1 MAKNL
6 MVCANSNKALK
17 RINESEGVAVDKYV
31 LEGVFAELDKLNR
44 NKRIYPKDEYLK
56 HLSYLRDDIK
66 KNGGLL
72 GELDHPEDRFEVK
85 IKEASHVIKDL
96 WYDESSNCVMGKIEL
111 LNTPN
116 GLIAKSLVDQ
126 GIPLHISS
134 RAAGTVGNDSK
145 VNIQQIY
152 TYDLVCKPGF
162 AGAVLHRV
170 NESEDTVKYNKVTN
184 EFLAESNRQES
195 LNVAGQ
201 FGFNNEDMSIRE
213 IASDVKLRKEAVAI
227 KENSTD
233 VDVVENKVNE
243 PVVYVHADGTP
254 VDMEF
259 VNAKVDELIEAG
271 IIEDGKVIFTDQ
283 VDTIVK
289 DNEGFY
295 YINPAY
301 IEDMGDEVEIE
312 IGEYIGESLKGHK
325 RSTHKPILKSV
336 FEGDDDNK
344 ESEKD
349 SEDAGADDAD
359 SDKDGE
365 KTEGV
370 EILSISIEVES
381 DSEETGVEIKDIN
394 TETTEDSDDDSS
406 DKEDN
411 HEDKPDSDDKK
422 DEGCSKE
429 GEECDKTPKNALF
442 DCNSIKNNKTKFE
455 EEFAELVDTIKRKG
469 EKKKA
474 DESLTITKYPSSAM
488 FTESN
493 FDKFVKLDETQKSNV
508 AAYLRDMGCS
518 TPESINENWKNGLDY
533 NSEQEVW
540 LKYAPAEYKKLYES
554 SRDEV
559 KNAIRNCASY
569 VLFENQNDINTFW
582 YNCTIL
588 ESEQRRLSN
597 QDFINNVP
605 KINESTNNDNGLPYS
620 QEFIDRVKIMAMEYN
635 N

>member
-1 MAKNL
+1 

-96 WYDESSNCVMGKIEL
+96 WYDENSNCVMGKIEL

-201 FGFNNEDMSIRE
+201 FGFNNEDVSIRE
-213 IASDVKLRKEAVAI
+213 IASDVKLRKEAAAI

-271 IIEDGKVIFTDQ
+271 IIEDGKVIDVGDATEI
-283 VDTIVK
+283 VDEFIAK
-289 DNEGFY
+289 E
-295 YINPAY
+295 
-301 IEDMGDEVEIE
+301 
-312 IGEYIGESLKGHK
+312 
-325 RSTHKPILKSV
+325 
-336 FEGDDDNK
+336 
-344 ESEKD
+344 ESE
-349 SEDAGADDAD
+349 E
-359 SDKDGE
+359 
-365 KTEGV
+365 
-370 EILSISIEVES
+370 
-381 DSEETGVEIKDIN
+381 
-394 TETTEDSDDDSS
+394 
-406 DKEDN
+406 
-411 HEDKPDSDDKK
+411 
-422 DEGCSKE
+422 
-429 GEECDKTPKNALF
+429 
-442 DCNSIKNNKTKFE
+442 
-455 EEFAELVDTIKRKG
+455 
-469 EKKKA
+469 
-474 DESLTITKYPSSAM
+474 
-488 FTESN
+488 
-493 FDKFVKLDETQKSNV
+493 
-508 AAYLRDMGCS
+508 
-518 TPESINENWKNGLDY
+518 
-533 NSEQEVW
+533 
-540 LKYAPAEYKKLYES
+540 
-554 SRDEV
+554 
-559 KNAIRNCASY
+559 
-569 VLFENQNDINTFW
+569 
-582 YNCTIL
+582 
-588 ESEQRRLSN
+588 
-597 QDFINNVP
+597 
-605 KINESTNNDNGLPYS
+605 
-620 QEFIDRVKIMAMEYN
+620 
-635 N
+635 